1 MAEGLFTLS
10 IRSRCELS
18 GRGDKN
24 RGREVRKTEGERR
37 RRGQRESKTS
47 RQKNIHLGGM
57 RMWRCGGEQKGGND
71 V

>member
-24 RGREVRKTEGERR
+24 RAREVKETEGEKH
-37 RRGQRESKTS
+37 RRGQKESKRDRRRS
-47 RQKNIHLGGM
+47 HDLSGCKR
-57 RMWRCGGEQKGGND
+57 
-71 V
+71 